1 MSTYRRAATR
11 VVVLCTLIA
20 GMVLAK
26 PTPAS
31 AFTCSQDCNAAYIAC
46 IQICH
51 SQPDPF
57 GCEDQ
62 CGADRAECL
71 SAC

>member
-20 GMVLAK
+20 GFIVLAE

-31 AFTCSQDCNAAYIAC
+31 AFTCAQNCNAAYISC
-46 IQICH
+46 LQFC
-51 SQPDPF
+51 QGDF
-57 GCEDQ
+57 GCQDQ

>member
-20 GMVLAK
+20 VLVLAK
-26 PTPAS
+26 PTSAS
-31 AFTCSQDCNAAYIAC
+31 AFTCAQNCNAAYISC
-46 IQICH
+46 LQFC
-51 SQPDPF
+51 QGDF
-57 GCEDQ
+57 GCQDQ

>member
-1 MSTYRRAATR
+1 MSNYLRAAKR
-11 VVVLCTLIA
+11 VVVLCILIA
-20 GMVLAK
+20 GLVFAK

-46 IQICH
+46 LQFCH
-51 SQPDPF
+51 QGIDPI

-62 CGADRAECL
+62 CGADRAACL
-71 SAC
+71 SGC

>member
-1 MSTYRRAATR
+1 MSTYLRAAKR

-26 PTPAS
+26 PAPAS
-31 AFTCSQDCNAAYIAC
+31 AFTCAQDCNAAWMTC
-46 IQICH
+46 LGFCH
-51 SQPDPF
+51 GQF
-57 GCEDQ
+57 GCQEQ

>member
-20 GMVLAK
+20 GLVLAK

-31 AFTCSQDCNAAYIAC
+31 AFSCISDCNGAYNLC
-46 IQICH
+46 ISRCH

-57 GCEDQ
+57 GCED
-62 CGADRAECL
+62 ECL
-71 SAC
+71 AEYEDCTSGC